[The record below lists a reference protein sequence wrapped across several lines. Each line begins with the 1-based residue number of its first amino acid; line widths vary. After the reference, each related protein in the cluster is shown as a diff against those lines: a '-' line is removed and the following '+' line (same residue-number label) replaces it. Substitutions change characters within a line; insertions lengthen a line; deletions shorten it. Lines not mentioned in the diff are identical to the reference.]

1 MCQSVRMSRG
11 RWVGRRKEE
20 RERTEQECVLKRSVV
35 IQMSLE
41 CGM

>member
-11 RWVGRRKEE
+11 RWVGRRKEK
-20 RERTEQECVLKRSVV
+20 RERAEQECVLKRSVV